1 MTTANVELKRFLEVD
16 LTRFL
21 LVFGVE
27 TKANDAGDKERGS
40 VERKGVKF

>member
-21 LVFGVE
+21 LSSGLRR
-27 TKANDAGDKERGS
+27 KANDVGRQRER
-40 VERKGVKF
+40 